1 MHQGGT
7 LSAEG
12 RTNRPDLPP
21 FRLASDEQVILG
33 MRRTSWAATFLK
45 IVTLGLY
52 IPWWKA
58 AGFAITDQRI
68 IARQGILNKEEIA
81 LPLRFVQDASG
92 TSLLAGYRQ
101 RRRLDCRR
109 SRGKSSYR
117 TPQDRGCRRFAQTII
132 AQAKLVGGAGAS
144 RASNDAITADLV
156 RLLQRGGV
164 I

>member
-1 MHQGGT
+1 
-7 LSAEG
+7 
-12 RTNRPDLPP
+12 
-21 FRLASDEQVILG
+21 

-81 LPLRFVQDASG
+81 LPLRFVQDASVHRSWLG
-92 TSLLAGYRQ
+92 IGSVDVSTAGGREGNL
-101 RRRLDCRR
+101 RIEPLRAEDA
-109 SRGKSSYR
+109 
-117 TPQDRGCRRFAQTII
+117 RRFAQTII